1 MKKKTSVTLSDDVL
15 RLLRRAAARG
25 ESRSQTLERLVRE
38 GLLARARR
46 LSDERDLAVLNG
58 QADRLNREAADVL
71 EYQADL

>member
-1 MKKKTSVTLSDDVL
+1 MKRKTSITLSDEVL

-25 ESRSQTLERLVRE
+25 ESRSQTVERLVRE

-46 LSDERDLAVLNG
+46 LADERDLAVLND

-71 EYQADL
+71 EYQVDL

>member
-1 MKKKTSVTLSDDVL
+1 MKRKTSITLSDEVL

-25 ESRSQTLERLVRE
+25 ESRSQTVERLVRE

-46 LSDERDLAVLNG
+46 LADERDLAVLNG

-71 EYQADL
+71 EYQVDL